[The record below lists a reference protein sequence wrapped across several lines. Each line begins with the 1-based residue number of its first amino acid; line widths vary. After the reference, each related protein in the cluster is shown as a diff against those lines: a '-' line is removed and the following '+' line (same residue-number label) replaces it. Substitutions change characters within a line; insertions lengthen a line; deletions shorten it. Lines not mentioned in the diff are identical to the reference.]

1 MCGHGTPHPPQ
12 CCSFLRHLA
21 NARTLFASGR
31 EVDVQK
37 ASDSLDRAISMFNAT
52 ATNLRLVGASAKYT
66 KDIIS
71 DSFKLITF
79 APHAPTA
86 DRMLNCSIKQ
96 DIKPCLFKLKDH
108 LLEKAKSLHDR
119 YMDTH
124 MELEAICETVDEQR
138 ESVNAIEAKLQHSIQ
153 SYRTNKHSIAEAA
166 KRSRTSIPDPTHH
179 RFFFTPSSRAHPSGR
194 TFTEA
199 EVENI
204 RQEAKKMRAD
214 VATMW
219 AQSERAVA
227 GAGETVEEHERNCAR
242 EREAMVQFITETLGA
257 LMEHKSNIS
266 DTLTALNQRLEDELA
281 ACENL

>member
-1 MCGHGTPHPPQ
+1 
-12 CCSFLRHLA
+12 
-21 NARTLFASGR
+21 
-31 EVDVQK
+31 
-37 ASDSLDRAISMFNAT
+37 MFNAT

-179 RFFFTPSSRAHPSGR
+179 RFFFAFFFKSSPLWPHFLS
-194 TFTEA
+194 EA

-242 EREAMVQFITETLGA
+242 ERETMVQFITETLGA

-266 DTLTALNQRLEDELA
+266 DTLAALNQRLEDELA